1 MTVSRQIVFVTEL
14 TDLEPSRSLFKL
26 FRRTSKNIPI
36 RSKLIEF
43 TRPNVIAKKY
53 YHKHTVHIF
62 VFIIRREL
70 SFSKLGGPR

>member
-14 TDLEPSRSLFKL
+14 TDLEPERSLFKL
-26 FRRTSKNIPI
+26 FLRTSKNIPI
-36 RSKLIEF
+36 RSELIGF

-62 VFIIRREL
+62 VFIVGREL
-70 SFSKLGGPR
+70 SFSKL